1 MDDVTRAGLQSE
13 QLDYMSTRL
22 LIEHGKVEP
31 LAARTVSHCTRTVE
45 SQSRKKPEIDH
56 PLIRED
62 PL

>member
-22 LIEHGKVEP
+22 LVGHGKVEP
-31 LAARTVSHCTRTVE
+31 PAAQTVSHCTRTVE
-45 SQSRKKPEIDH
+45 SQNRKKPEIDH
-56 PLIRED
+56 PLIREA